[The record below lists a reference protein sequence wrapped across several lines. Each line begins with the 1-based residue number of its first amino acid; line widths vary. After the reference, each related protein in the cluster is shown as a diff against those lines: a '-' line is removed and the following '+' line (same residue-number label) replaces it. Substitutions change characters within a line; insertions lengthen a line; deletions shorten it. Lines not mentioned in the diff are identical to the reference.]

1 MCCGAAGGG
10 REDALE
16 VARLDFEPWQGHR
29 DLAIALEKPASVE
42 DRDSDELAVS
52 VPAEVVPLGRLVEI
66 DSCFRLADVE
76 IEDVPIGV
84 VEDVVELDDNASF
97 VPFVVYGDLHPETR
111 ADIPC
116 R

>member
-1 MCCGAAGGG
+1 VLRSCRRLGG

-52 VPAEVVPLGRLVEI
+52 VPAEVVPSV
-66 DSCFRLADVE
+66 DSSKSTAVFGSPTWR
-76 IEDVPIGV
+76 
-84 VEDVVELDDNASF
+84 
-97 VPFVVYGDLHPETR
+97 
-111 ADIPC
+111 
-116 R
+116 

>member
-1 MCCGAAGGG
+1 
-10 REDALE
+10 
-16 VARLDFEPWQGHR
+16 
-29 DLAIALEKPASVE
+29 
-42 DRDSDELAVS
+42 
-52 VPAEVVPLGRLVEI
+52 
-66 DSCFRLADVE
+66 VE